1 MFDLQFNNVEKRF
14 YNWRQLYCSI
24 WLIYSSGQQQW
35 SSYLNSLEYKKQCMI
50 DRRQQACEIC
60 IIFFIFYWC
69 CEYLLFVVLKDIF
82 IFIHTQVLR
91 NEVNNDMIGWS
102 TKILVLLT
110 KRNQFPTLS
119 FVKFLVCQH
128 WEFLTRYSDIHIYRV
143 VGRDFRMWITK

>member
-1 MFDLQFNNVEKRF
+1 MFDLQFNNLEKRF

-35 SSYLNSLEYKKQCMI
+35 SSYLNSLEYKKQMH
-50 DRRQQACEIC
+50 DWPQAASMWDMHY
-60 IIFFIFYWC
+60 IFNFFYWC

-102 TKILVLLT
+102 TKKISTVD
-110 KRNQFPTLS
+110 KKKSISNSFFCKISYMPTLRI
-119 FVKFLVCQH
+119 FNQIF
-128 WEFLTRYSDIHIYRV
+128 RYTYI
-143 VGRDFRMWITK
+143 